1 MKAIKS
7 YILEK
12 LVIDN
17 DVKIEPI
24 KRYDVG
30 DIILMMSYWKNDNNC
45 LIGLTKIDEIDTEEK
60 IIYTRTDGA
69 NYRGYLNYSKTDVD
83 YKYIAVNDSKGI
95 PYVFIPENDV
105 LDILKTIHDNGDK
118 IDSSLFN
125 NPNVNNKK
133 MIDVSFISSYDS
145 YIKEFKELVA
155 NK

>member
-1 MKAIKS
+1 MKTFKS

-30 DIILMMSYWKNDNNC
+30 DIILMISYWKNDDEC
-45 LIGLTKIDEIDTEEK
+45 AMALTKIDEIDTEEK

-69 NYRGYLNYSKTDVD
+69 NYRGHLNYSKTDVN
-83 YKYIAVNDSKGI
+83 YKYIAVNDSRGI
-95 PYVFIPENDV
+95 PYVFIPENNV
-105 LDILKTIHDNGDK
+105 LDILKTIHDNGNK

-133 MIDVSFISSYDS
+133 PINVSFMYDS